1 MVDQEEM
8 EDEEFESQLEQM
20 IVENGMLIQS
30 VMNILLRKGIITEDE
45 VDRELETLYKE
56 LGDEGEEPAGE

>member
-20 IVENGMLIQS
+20 IVENGMLIQA
-30 VMNILLRKGIITEDE
+30 VMNILLRKNVITEDE

-56 LGDEGEEPAGE
+56 LGDEGEESGRE

>member
-20 IVENGMLIQS
+20 IVENGMLIQA
-30 VMNILLRKGIITEDE
+30 VMNILLRKGVITEDE
-45 VDRELETLYKE
+45 VDRELENLYKE
-56 LGDEGEEPAGE
+56 LGDEGDGSGGE

>member
-20 IVENGMLIQS
+20 IVENGMLIQA
-30 VMNILLRKGIITEDE
+30 VMNILLRKGVITEDE

-56 LGDEGEEPAGE
+56 LGDEGEESGRE

>member
-8 EDEEFESQLEQM
+8 DDEEFESQLEQM

-45 VDRELETLYKE
+45 VDKELETLYKE
-56 LGDEGEEPAGE
+56 LGDEDAESGRE

>member
-45 VDRELETLYKE
+45 VDKELEALYKE
-56 LGDEGEEPAGE
+56 LGDEDAESSRE

>member
-20 IVENGMLIQS
+20 IVENGMLIQA
-30 VMNILLRKGIITEDE
+30 VMNILLRKGVITEDE
-45 VDRELETLYKE
+45 VDGELETLYKE
-56 LGDEGEEPAGE
+56 LGDEGDEAGRE

>member
-1 MVDQEEM
+1 MVDHEEM

-20 IVENGMLIQS
+20 IVENGMLIQA
-30 VMNILLRKGIITEDE
+30 VMNILLRKGLITEDE

-56 LGDEGEEPAGE
+56 LGDEGEGADGE

>member
-20 IVENGMLIQS
+20 IVENGMLIQA
-30 VMNILLRKGIITEDE
+30 VMNILLRKGLITEDE

-56 LGDEGEEPAGE
+56 LGDEGEGSEGE

>member
-1 MVDQEEM
+1 MVDHEEM

-30 VMNILLRKGIITEDE
+30 VMNILLRKGVITEDE
-45 VDRELETLYKE
+45 VDRELESLYKE
-56 LGDEGEEPAGE
+56 LGDEADGSEGE

>member
-1 MVDQEEM
+1 MVDHEEM

-20 IVENGMLIQS
+20 IVENGMLIQA
-30 VMNILLRKGIITEDE
+30 VMNILLRKGVITEDE

-56 LGDEGEEPAGE
+56 LGDEAEESGRE

>member
-1 MVDQEEM
+1 MVDHEEM
-8 EDEEFESQLEQM
+8 EDDEFESQLEQM

-30 VMNILLRKGIITEDE
+30 VMNILLRKGVITEDE

-56 LGDEGEEPAGE
+56 LGDEGDEPGRE